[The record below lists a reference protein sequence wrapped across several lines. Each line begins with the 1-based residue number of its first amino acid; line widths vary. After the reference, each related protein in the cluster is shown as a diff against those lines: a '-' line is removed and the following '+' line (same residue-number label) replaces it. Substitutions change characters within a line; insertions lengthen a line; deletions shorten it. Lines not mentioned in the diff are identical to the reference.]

1 MFVLAEVFVNLRS
14 SPGVSRVVAGC
25 LFCWLRYY
33 LLTTVLALHSA
44 CDSYTVPF
52 FCRRL
57 HVSNSN
63 MAASVADSGL
73 TSDPSGLPFD
83 PPGNVRVTEE
93 LRFRYSDDR
102 RPIVN
107 QYLRSHRVGK
117 GQHGEVWVCWDLNND
132 RREVAIKAV
141 KRVNPRAEKL
151 NLLRRRNLPASSH
164 TPLTDKLSSLEQK
177 IRKEIAI
184 MKKCRHG
191 HIVRLLEVI
200 DDKLNERIYMVM
212 EYLSGG
218 EIKWRNER
226 NQPVLTVD
234 QCRRI
239 CRDVILG
246 LEYLHYQGIIHRD
259 IKPAN
264 LLWTADRQM
273 VKITDFGV
281 SHFSYAQRLAA
292 AGRGQVAL
300 DDPNDPILLDDS
312 DLSKRA
318 GTPPFLAPEVI
329 AEYTSTEPFPSMSAS
344 ATSSTLLSSRSGT
357 PVNSTT
363 TIRASAAPRRQ
374 PITKAIDVWALGIT
388 LYCLLFG
395 HIPFRAADSSEY
407 VLYNIICNNDWEPD
421 ETMGCDAIPTGG
433 RRPDPKSRGYAVMHL
448 LDRFLQKDVSK
459 RITLGEAKRYPWFLS
474 DIPEPEEW
482 LRQTSHSKT
491 DIVMVTDKET
501 EKAMTTVRFS
511 WGWHKRLT
519 HGISSLLRNVRPKRL
534 PPSRPRRR
542 DDDDENQF
550 GVNSSPAITFMQPKP
565 ASMRTVTQEGRVKSK
580 RRVAIHSTA
589 LRNDSTPN
597 IAHGHQGP
605 MEKKI
610 KSSLKIRP
618 PPRPSDP
625 SSSRLT
631 SRCGSD
637 AFVPP
642 REVHDAPCARPSS
655 SRNSEGTNVVMPSPV
670 EERTR
675 HRFSLSSMKYWRSPS
690 HRTTSQASSP
700 LDTSSVGSSQDKAPQ
715 QSPSSDVNIMLRRS
729 EEVLRHHGH
738 ECMPSGTRSPCEG
751 GLTAA
756 RRASSWGEPMN
767 YVEEVTSLTSG
778 EHDGL
783 DEDALFLG
791 AGGVCND
798 PSTLIPNLS
807 LGFSHVAEGTLRHP
821 QPERLHIGPGM
832 GVRHVSHESLSHYD
846 AGVRVTATP
855 GPGPSSSSL
864 SRQSLLRSATASPS
878 PLHRLAYESG
888 VDQASAG
895 DEYDDD
901 LDSDSDSSFFRDK
914 HQKREEQ
921 AALLRSQV
929 NRSYSDD
936 DVEESD
942 EEYAPIEVRR
952 RRPSISVTA
961 TSPPPPLS
969 DLSDEQDAQ
978 SR

>member
-1 MFVLAEVFVNLRS
+1 
-14 SPGVSRVVAGC
+14 
-25 LFCWLRYY
+25 
-33 LLTTVLALHSA
+33 
-44 CDSYTVPF
+44 
-52 FCRRL
+52 
-57 HVSNSN
+57 

-73 TSDPSGLPFD
+73 SSDLSGLPFD
-83 PPGNVRVTEE
+83 PPGNVRVTQE

-117 GQHGEVWVCWDLNND
+117 GQHGEVWVCWDLNNN

-151 NLLRRRNLPASSH
+151 NLLRRRNLPASPH

-218 EIKWRNER
+218 EIKWRNEL
-226 NQPVLTVD
+226 NQPVLAVD

-273 VKITDFGV
+273 PP
-281 SHFSYAQRLAA
+281 
-292 AGRGQVAL
+292 GRGQVAL

-329 AEYTSTEPFPSMSAS
+329 AEYASTEPFPSMSVS

-357 PVNSTT
+357 PINSTT
-363 TIRASAAPRRQ
+363 TIRASAVPHRQ
-374 PITKAIDVWALGIT
+374 PITKAIDVWALGVT

-421 ETMGCDAIPTGG
+421 EKMGCDAIPTGG
-433 RRPDPKSRGYAVMHL
+433 RHPDPKSEGYVVVHL
-448 LDRFLQKDVSK
+448 LDRFLQKDASK
-459 RITLGEAKRYPWFLS
+459 RIMLGEAKRYPWFLS

-482 LRQTSHSKT
+482 LRQTSPSKT

-501 EKAMTTVRFS
+501 EKAMTTMRFS

-519 HGISSLLRNVRPKRL
+519 LGISSLFRNVRPKRL
-534 PPSRPRRR
+534 PPSRPRRHGE
-542 DDDDENQF
+542 DDENQF
-550 GVNSSPAITFMQPKP
+550 GVNSSPAITFVQPKP
-565 ASMRTVTQEGRVKSK
+565 ASMHTVTHEGRAKSK
-580 RRVAIHSTA
+580 RRLAIHSTA
-589 LRNDSTPN
+589 LQNDSTPN
-597 IAHGHQGP
+597 IARGHHGS
-605 MEKKI
+605 MERKMK
-610 KSSLKIRP
+610 SLKIRHSQP
-618 PPRPSDP
+618 PSDP
-625 SSSRLT
+625 NSSRLT
-631 SRCGSD
+631 SRRGSD
-637 AFVPP
+637 ALMPS
-642 REVHDAPCARPSS
+642 REMHGASCTRPSS
-655 SRNSEGTNVVMPSPV
+655 SRNSEGTTVVIPSPA

-675 HRFSLSSMKYWRSPS
+675 HRFSLSSIKYWRSSPR
-690 HRTTSQASSP
+690 RTTSQTSSP

-715 QSPSSDVNIMLRRS
+715 QSASTDVNITLRRS
-729 EEVLRHHGH
+729 EEVLRHHRR
-738 ECMPSGTRSPCEG
+738 ECMPGGMHGSCEG

-756 RRASSWGEPMN
+756 RRASSWGEPIN
-767 YVEEVTSLTSG
+767 YAEEVTSLTSG

-798 PSTLIPNLS
+798 PIMLQKAL
-807 LGFSHVAEGTLRHP
+807 LRHP
-821 QPERLHIGPGM
+821 QPERLHIGPGIS
-832 GVRHVSHESLSHYD
+832 VRHISHESLSQYD
-846 AGVRVTATP
+846 AGVGSTAAS
-855 GPGPSSSSL
+855 GPGPSSSSQ
-864 SRQSLLRSATASPS
+864 SRQSQLRSADDQPESATSTRVRIWCPS
-878 PLHRLAYESG
+878 KQVEGMSMMMIW
-888 VDQASAG
+888 S
-895 DEYDDD
+895 
-901 LDSDSDSSFFRDK
+901 SDSDSSFFRDK
-914 HQKREEQ
+914 HQRREEQ
-921 AALLRSQV
+921 AALLRSQA
-929 NRSYSDD
+929 NRSYLDD
-936 DVEESD
+936 EDEEESD
-942 EEYAPIEVRR
+942 EEDAPIEVRR
-952 RRPSISVTA
+952 RRPSVLLTA
-961 TSPPPPLS
+961 TSSLPPLS
-969 DLSDEQDAQ
+969 DFSEEYNAR
-978 SR
+978 ST

>member
-1 MFVLAEVFVNLRS
+1 MYS
-14 SPGVSRVVAGC
+14 VSFAF
-25 LFCWLRYY
+25 LFPR
-33 LLTTVLALHSA
+33 
-44 CDSYTVPF
+44 
-52 FCRRL
+52 RRL
-57 HVSNSN
+57 DVFNSN
-63 MAASVADSGL
+63 MAASVADSGPS
-73 TSDPSGLPFD
+73 SDPSYLPFD

-93 LRFRYSDDR
+93 LRYRHSDDR

-117 GQHGEVWVCWDLNND
+117 GQHGEVWVCWDMSDN

-151 NLLRRRNLPASSH
+151 NLLRRRNLPASPH

-218 EIKWRNER
+218 EIKWRNEL
-226 NQPVLTVD
+226 NQPVLAVD

-363 TIRASAAPRRQ
+363 TIRASGTPHRQ
-374 PITKAIDVWALGIT
+374 PITKAIDVWALGVT

-421 ETMGCDAIPTGG
+421 EKMGCDAIPTGG
-433 RRPDPKSRGYAVMHL
+433 RHPDQKNSEGYVVVHL

-459 RITLGEAKRYPWFLS
+459 RIGLAEAKRYPWFLS

-482 LRQTSHSKT
+482 LRQTSPSKT

-501 EKAMTTVRFS
+501 EKAMTTMRFS

-519 HGISSLLRNVRPKRL
+519 HGISSLLRNVRPKRIS
-534 PPSRPRRR
+534 PSRPRRHG
-542 DDDDENQF
+542 DDDENRF
-550 GVNSSPAITFMQPKP
+550 GINSSPAITFMQPKP
-565 ASMRTVTQEGRVKSK
+565 ASIRTSAHEGRAKSK
-580 RRVAIHSTA
+580 RRLAVHSTT
-589 LRNDSTPN
+589 LQNDSTPN
-597 IAHGHQGP
+597 VTHGPQGS
-605 MEKKI
+605 MEKKM
-610 KSSLKIRP
+610 KSLRIRP
-618 PPRPSDP
+618 SQPPSD
-625 SSSRLT
+625 SNVSRLT
-631 SRCGSD
+631 SRRGSD
-637 AFVPP
+637 ALSPS
-642 REVHDAPCARPSS
+642 RDMHGASCTRPSS
-655 SRNSEGTNVVMPSPV
+655 GRNSEGTTIVIPSHAG
-670 EERTR
+670 ERTR
-675 HRFSLSSMKYWRSPS
+675 HRFSLSSMKRWRSSP

-700 LDTSSVGSSQDKAPQ
+700 LDTSSVGSSQEKAPQ
-715 QSPSSDVNIMLRRS
+715 QTVSTDVNITLRRS
-729 EEVLRHHGH
+729 EEVLRHHRH
-738 ECMPSGTRSPCEG
+738 ECMPGGAHGPCEG

-756 RRASSWGEPMN
+756 RRASSWGEPTN
-767 YVEEVTSLTSG
+767 YAEEVTSLTSG

-798 PSTLIPNLS
+798 PSTLVSNLS

-821 QPERLHIGPGM
+821 QPERLHIGPGI
-832 GVRHVSHESLSHYD
+832 GVRRVSHESLSHYD
-846 AGVRVTATP
+846 AGVGATATP
-855 GPGPSSSSL
+855 GAGPSSSSQ
-864 SRQSLLRSATASPS
+864 SRQSQLRSATTSPS
-878 PLHRLAYESG
+878 PLHQIAYESG
-888 VDQASAG
+888 VEEASG
-895 DEYDDD
+895 GEGYDDD

-914 HQKREEQ
+914 HQRREEQ
-921 AALLRSQV
+921 AALLRSQI
-929 NRSYSDD
+929 NRSYSGDEGD
-936 DVEESD
+936 EKSD
-942 EEYAPIEVRR
+942 EEDAPIEVRR
-952 RRPSISVTA
+952 RRPSVLLTA
-961 TSPPPPLS
+961 TSPLSPLS
-969 DLSDEQDAQ
+969 GFSDDYNAR
-978 SR
+978 ST

>member
-1 MFVLAEVFVNLRS
+1 
-14 SPGVSRVVAGC
+14 
-25 LFCWLRYY
+25 
-33 LLTTVLALHSA
+33 
-44 CDSYTVPF
+44 
-52 FCRRL
+52 
-57 HVSNSN
+57 
-63 MAASVADSGL
+63 MAASVADSGPS
-73 TSDPSGLPFD
+73 SDSSYLPFD

-93 LRFRYSDDR
+93 LRYRYSDDR

-117 GQHGEVWVCWDLNND
+117 GQHGEVWVCWDMNNN

-151 NLLRRRNLPASSH
+151 NLLRRRNLPASPH

-218 EIKWRNER
+218 EIKWRNEL
-226 NQPVLTVD
+226 NQPVLAVD

-281 SHFSYAQRLAA
+281 SHFSYAQRLAV

-363 TIRASAAPRRQ
+363 TIRGFATPHRQ
-374 PITKAIDVWALGIT
+374 PITKAIDVWALGVT

-421 ETMGCDAIPTGG
+421 EKMGCDAIPTGG
-433 RRPDPKSRGYAVMHL
+433 RHPDPNSEGYVVVHL

-459 RITLGEAKRYPWFLS
+459 RIGLGEAKRYPWFLS

-482 LRQTSHSKT
+482 LRQTSPSKT

-501 EKAMTTVRFS
+501 EKAMTTMRFS

-519 HGISSLLRNVRPKRL
+519 HGISSLLRNVRPKRIS
-534 PPSRPRRR
+534 PSRPRRHG
-542 DDDDENQF
+542 DDENQF
-550 GVNSSPAITFMQPKP
+550 GVNSSPAITFVQPKP
-565 ASMRTVTQEGRVKSK
+565 ASMRTSTHEGRAKSK
-580 RRVAIHSTA
+580 RRLVMHSTT
-589 LRNDSTPN
+589 LHNDSTPN
-597 IAHGHQGP
+597 IAQGHQGS
-605 MEKKI
+605 MEKKM
-610 KSSLKIRP
+610 KSLKIRP
-618 PPRPSDP
+618 SQPPSDP
-625 SSSRLT
+625 NVSRLT
-631 SRCGSD
+631 SRRGSD
-637 AFVPP
+637 ALFPS
-642 REVHDAPCARPSS
+642 RDMHGASCTRPSS
-655 SRNSEGTNVVMPSPV
+655 SRNSEGTTIIIPSPA

-675 HRFSLSSMKYWRSPS
+675 HRFSLSSMKYWRSSP

-715 QSPSSDVNIMLRRS
+715 QTVSTDVNITLRRS
-729 EEVLRHHGH
+729 EEVLRHHRR
-738 ECMPSGTRSPCEG
+738 ECMPGGAHDSCEG

-756 RRASSWGEPMN
+756 RRASSWGEPTN
-767 YVEEVTSLTSG
+767 YAEEVTSLTSG

-798 PSTLIPNLS
+798 PSTLVSNLS

-821 QPERLHIGPGM
+821 QPERLHIGPGI

-846 AGVRVTATP
+846 AGVGATATP
-855 GPGPSSSSL
+855 GPGPSSSSQ
-864 SRQSLLRSATASPS
+864 SRQSQLRSATTSPS
-878 PLHRLAYESG
+878 PLHQLAYESG
-888 VDQASAG
+888 VEEASG
-895 DEYDDD
+895 GEGYDDD

-914 HQKREEQ
+914 HQRREEQ
-921 AALLRSQV
+921 ATLLRSQV

-936 DVEESD
+936 EGEEESD
-942 EEYAPIEVRR
+942 EEDAPIEVRR
-952 RRPSISVTA
+952 RRPSVLLAA
-961 TSPPPPLS
+961 TSPLPPLS
-969 DLSDEQDAQ
+969 DFSDEYNAR
-978 SR
+978 ST